1 MARYTASIIMVWR
14 LIQSYVHL
22 SFSKNM
28 FISYRRER
36 ADYGCE
42 FFHPSSNELVLRK
55 AVELRFQRKKERKRE
70 KGGGRKG
77 QTREKRGTV
86 YSYYGKRSSLGMAIR
101 KYNKSKVIKEDYQL
115 LEIKVGLFIIP
126 GEIHKI

>member
-1 MARYTASIIMVWR
+1 
-14 LIQSYVHL
+14 
-22 SFSKNM
+22 M

-55 AVELRFQRKKERKRE
+55 APIPKKERERKRR
-70 KGGGRKG
+70 GGGRKE
-77 QTREKRGTV
+77 QTREERGTV

-126 GEIHKI
+126 GERAAAE